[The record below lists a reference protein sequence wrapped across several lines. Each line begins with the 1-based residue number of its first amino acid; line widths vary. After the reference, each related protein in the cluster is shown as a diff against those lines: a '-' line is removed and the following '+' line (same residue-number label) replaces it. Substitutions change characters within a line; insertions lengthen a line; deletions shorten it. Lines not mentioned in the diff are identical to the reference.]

1 MADNTIFKRRHV
13 LQSIAGFGALSTGV
27 GTVSAKLNSSGA
39 ATASGME
46 DVVPV
51 PVDAKSTG
59 AGYTVTDDT
68 IIEVHD
74 EDARSVAE
82 YLASLLRPSTG
93 YELPIVNRPSR
104 GPSGGISL
112 RLDGAP
118 SDVGE
123 QGYRL
128 QVNPSGVKIR
138 ANEPAG
144 LFAGVQ
150 TLRQLLPP
158 AVEADAEQSAN
169 WDVPGGHI
177 HDYPRFRYRGSHLD
191 VARHF
196 FDVDT
201 VKQYIDYLA
210 QYKINHLH
218 LHLTDD
224 QGWRIEIDGW
234 PNLTDEGADSEVDG
248 TPGGYYTKAEYA
260 DLVQYAQDRFITVI
274 PEIDMPGHTG
284 AALESYAELNCDG
297 EKRKEDTGTNVG
309 DTSLCIDKEV
319 TYEFV
324 EDVISQVAEMTPGP
338 YVHIGGDE
346 AHTIT
351 DEEYDY
357 FMDRVVPMVIENGK
371 QPIGWHQVLGADPP
385 TETIAQYW
393 YTGRDAPEIEA
404 ATEEGH
410 EIIASPAS
418 RAYLDMN
425 YNDQDGVGQD
435 WAGNTS
441 VKNSYTWDPGS
452 FLNGI
457 DESSV
462 VGPETALWTEFVE
475 TMNDIEYMTFP
486 RLPAIAEL
494 GWSPDEKTDWTE
506 FRQRLAAQGP
516 RWDIQDIN
524 YYQSAQIP
532 WP

>member
-1 MADNTIFKRRHV
+1 MPEHTTFRRRRV
-13 LQSIAGFGALSTGV
+13 LQSIAGLGAVATGV
-27 GTVSAKLNSSGA
+27 GTVAAKPGA
-39 ATASGME
+39 GGGTTASGIA

-51 PVDAKSTG
+51 PVDAKQTG
-59 AGYTVTDDT
+59 AGYAVTEGT
-68 IIEVHD
+68 AIEVHD
-74 EDARSVAE
+74 EDAGLVAE
-82 YLASLLRPSTG
+82 QLAGLLRPSTG
-93 YELPIVNRPSR
+93 YELPIVDGPSR
-104 GPSGGISL
+104 GPDGGIAL

-118 SDVGE
+118 ADVGE
-123 QGYRL
+123 QGYRM

-158 AVEADAEQSAN
+158 AVEADEEQAADWN
-169 WDVPGGHI
+169 VPGVQI
-177 HDYPRFRYRGSHLD
+177 RDYPRFRYRGSHLD

-234 PNLTDEGADSEVDG
+234 PNLTDEGADSEVGG
-248 TPGGYYTKAEYA
+248 TPGGYYTKAEYGEI
-260 DLVQYAQDRFITVI
+260 VRYAQDRFITVI

-297 EKRKEDTGTNVG
+297 EKREEDTGTNVG

-324 EDVISQVAEMTPGP
+324 EDVINQVAEMTPGP
-338 YVHIGGDE
+338 YLHLGGDE

-351 DEEYDY
+351 AGEYDY
-357 FMDRVVPMVIENGK
+357 FMDRVVPMVVENGK
-371 QPIGWHQVLGADPP
+371 RPIGWHQILGADPP

-425 YNDQDGVGQD
+425 YNDQDGTGQD

-452 FLNGI
+452 FLDGV

-462 VGPETALWTEFVE
+462 MGPETALWTEFIE
-475 TMNDIEYMTFP
+475 TMDDIEYMTFP
-486 RLPAIAEL
+486 RLPAVAEL
-494 GWSPDEKTDWTE
+494 GWSPEAKTDWSE
-506 FRQRLAAQGP
+506 FRERLAAQGP
-516 RWDIQDIN
+516 RWDVQGIN
-524 YYQSAQIP
+524 YYQSAQVP